1 MAFYLRVE
9 KNNLHLPRHLST
21 RHCKTI
27 FTFHRVGLLNSFTLS
42 LSFSHSLSLSLSLS
56 LSHISLFYFSLCLS
70 LSSTSIQEKSGQNY
84 LFHEL
89 KKKLMLSVLSF
100 SHDRQASF
108 SLLNSITCCAVQKV

>member
-27 FTFHRVGLLNSFTLS
+27 FTFRRGGLLNSFTLY
-42 LSFSHSLSLSLSLS
+42 LSLS
-56 LSHISLFYFSLCLS
+56 LSHISISLFYFSLCLF

-108 SLLNSITCCAVQKV
+108 SLLNSITCCVVQKV